1 MIKSM
6 PNYQPDADRQVD
18 EDDGDD
24 DEEVN
29 RGRRAVGNGE
39 LVKQ

>member
-1 MIKSM
+1 MEQQDVPTLSNKKHG
-6 PNYQPDADRQVD
+6 DD
-18 EDDGDD
+18 DDGDD

-39 LVKQ
+39 LVRS